1 MFFAQ
6 VRFGDEVIVS
16 TLPHPFSMFLMGFI
30 LFSVLILFNE
40 YKRTRKELDDVR
52 KDLKD
57 VRSQLKLESAELD
70 KKLADVSKKVDSRVD
85 KAIVTL
91 KKLVE

>member
-1 MFFAQ
+1 MFFLQ
-6 VRFGDEVIVS
+6 VRFGDEVVVS

-40 YKRTRKELDDVR
+40 YKRTRKEMDETR

-57 VRSQLKLESAELD
+57 LRNQLKTEAVELD
-70 KKLADVSKKVDSRVD
+70 KKLTDVSKKVDSRVD
-85 KAIVTL
+85 KAIVSL
-91 KKLVE
+91 KKMVE

>member
-6 VRFGDEVIVS
+6 VKFGDEVIVS
-16 TLPHPFSMFLMGFI
+16 TLPHPISMFLMGFI
-30 LFSVLILFNE
+30 LFSVFVLFSE
-40 YKRTRKELDDVR
+40 YKRTRRELDETK

-57 VRSQLKLESAELD
+57 VRNQLKAEAIELD
-70 KKLADVSKKVDSRVD
+70 KKLTDISKKVDSRVD

>member
-1 MFFAQ
+1 MFFLQ

-16 TLPHPFSMFLMGFI
+16 TLPHPLSMFLMGFI
-30 LFSVLILFNE
+30 LFSVLVLFSE
-40 YKRTRKELDDVR
+40 YKRVRKEIEETK

-57 VRSQLKLESAELD
+57 LRNQLKTEAVELD
-70 KKLADVSKKVDSRVD
+70 KKLNDVSKKVDSRVD
-85 KAIVTL
+85 KAIVSL